1 MACISRG
8 VAGTAGGGAAAP
20 ARKAGAARAAALLA
34 VLLLG
39 GCGALFGGG
48 RGGSPY
54 TEAAAPDAAA
64 GPPKSLD
71 RAAVD
76 LAEALLARAAPAGGG
91 ARRPLVIDAFVD
103 QSTGLET
110 AATRAVVA
118 RMTEQVRARHP
129 RFELR
134 PFTLAGL
141 SDGPAV
147 LLGSIAGIAG
157 TGGAAPAAGPPQF
170 YRIRAVLADPRTG
183 RVLDAET
190 ALVRTEDVNTAP
202 APFFRDAPGWLPD
215 PAVAAYLR
223 TVEAR
228 PGQAVDPTYLQGLT
242 VGGLVADGMLAYEAG
257 RYREALER
265 YAEAQRL
272 PAGDQMR
279 VHNGLYLAA
288 WSLGQRREAEEAF
301 GRVVD
306 FGLRQGRLAVK
317 FLFRPGSTAFLPDRA
332 VSAPY
337 GMWLR
342 QIASKTDERSAC
354 LLLTGHASPTGTA
367 AANERLSR
375 GRAERLR
382 ARLAAERSTL
392 RERTRATGV
401 GAREPLIGTGV
412 DNVSDALDRR
422 VELAPR
428 SCGELAAAAEAGT
441 ARAERDRSS
450 GAAGRAPL

>member
-1 MACISRG
+1 MERTG
-8 VAGTAGGGAAAP
+8 RGAADIDGRGL
-20 ARKAGAARAAALLA
+20 ARARTAGAARAAALLA

-39 GCGALFGGG
+39 GCSALTGGSG
-48 RGGSPY
+48 RGASPY
-54 TEAAAPDAAA
+54 AEAAAPDASA
-64 GPPKSLD
+64 GPPQTLD
-71 RAAVD
+71 RAVAGLTD
-76 LAEALLARAAPAGGG
+76 ALLVRTMPAGEG

-110 AATRAVVA
+110 TATRAVVA

-134 PFTLAGL
+134 PFTVAGL
-141 SDGPAV
+141 ADRPAV

-157 TGGAAPAAGPPQF
+157 TGAAAPAAGPARF

-183 RVLDAET
+183 RVVDAET
-190 ALVRTEDVNTAP
+190 ALVRVEDVNTAP

-228 PGQAVDPTYLQGLT
+228 PGQAVDPTYLEGLT

-257 RYREALER
+257 RYREALDR
-265 YAEAQRL
+265 YAEAQNL

-279 VHNGLYLAA
+279 VHNGLYLAT
-288 WSLGQRREAEEAF
+288 WSLGRRREAEEAF
-301 GRVVD
+301 ARVVD
-306 FGLRQGRLAVK
+306 FGLRRGRLAVK
-317 FLFRPGSTAFLPDRA
+317 FLFQPGSTAFLPDRA

-342 QIASKTDERSAC
+342 QIAAKSAERSAC

-367 AANERLSR
+367 AANERLSS

-382 ARLAAERSTL
+382 GRLISERPTL
-392 RERTRATGV
+392 RERTRARGI
-401 GAREPLIGTGV
+401 GAREPLVGTGV

-422 VELAPR
+422 VELAPLA
-428 SCGELAAAAEAGT
+428 CGELAATAEN
-441 ARAERDRSS
+441 RS
-450 GAAGRAPL
+450 GRRSPL